1 MDQTVLNAL
10 VSNASVLLVLS
21 IIFEVTYMLPIK
33 YKRWQP
39 YISGAMIAAIC
50 IVIMG
55 TPFTLIPGVVFDTRS
70 ILISVTG
77 MIFGLIPT
85 AITAVAASL
94 FRLSAGG
101 AGAWPGVAVIVSSAI
116 IGLLW
121 QRLIISRAIKWRTL
135 NVYLMSITVHVV
147 MLLCMLL
154 LPYPQNIDVIGAIA
168 APVMLVYPIAS
179 VLLSLLLL
187 RQKQFK
193 VVQGQLAQSEERF
206 KALFENAPL
215 GYQSLNTEGHFIEVN
230 QQWLDTLGYT
240 KEEVVGKWFGDF
252 VMPPFRDAFRER
264 FALLKKQGHIHSEF
278 EMLHKNGKT
287 IVIAFDGKAGYG
299 SNGEFRQTHCILQD
313 ITVQRMNE
321 QKLRESEKKYS
332 NYIENAPYA
341 VWVIDEDGVF
351 MEVNQ
356 ATTTITGYTKEE
368 FYGKSTFAFVAP
380 ESIDDAV
387 SSFQMVKEK
396 GKVKTEIQF
405 IHKNGTKRW
414 WSINTVKIAEG
425 KYLGFSND
433 ITDQKSIENEL
444 IYMSYHDHLT
454 GLYNRRFFEEEM
466 NRQNTS
472 SRLPLSVI
480 IADINGVKLVND
492 AFGHAEGDRLIFDC
506 ARLIS
511 SCCKPG
517 YTLSRTGGD
526 EFAILMPNTDGDT
539 AYSVMK
545 KIQDTIKEFV
555 GNAKN
560 DRFTHSIS
568 LGFATR
574 KTMGD
579 DLNQTIKTAEEY
591 MYQRKLLEHSSSH
604 SAIVSSIKATM
615 LEKSHETEEHA
626 ERLVKLTRAMATKLG
641 LPQSDQD
648 RLELLATLH
657 DIGKVGISDQI
668 LTKPGKLSDSE
679 WVEMK
684 RHPEI
689 GYRIAIS
696 SPELL
701 PVAESILYHH
711 ERWDGKG
718 YPQKLSGESIP
729 LHARILAVA
738 DAYDAMTEDRAYRK
752 AMPHEQ
758 AVEEI
763 IRNAGSQ
770 FDPHIVTAFL
780 EVVQEKR

>member
-1 MDQTVLNAL
+1 MDQTVLKAL
-10 VSNASVLLVLS
+10 VSNATTLLVLS
-21 IIFEVTYMLPIK
+21 IIFEVTYMLPAK
-33 YKRWQP
+33 YKKWQP
-39 YISGAMIAAIC
+39 YISGAMIASIC

-55 TPFTLIPGVVFDTRS
+55 IPFTLIPGVVFDTRS

-77 MIFGLIPT
+77 MIFGFIPT
-85 AITAVAASL
+85 AITVVAASL

-101 AGAWPGVAVIVSSAI
+101 AGAWPGVAVIVSSAA

-121 QRLIISRAIKWRTL
+121 QRLIISKVIKWRTL

-154 LPYPQNIDVIGAIA
+154 LPYPQNTIVIRAIA
-168 APVMLVYPIAS
+168 EPVMLVYPIAS

-193 VVQGQLAQSEERF
+193 VVQAQLAQSEERF

-215 GYQSLNTEGHFIEVN
+215 GYQSLDAEGNFIEVN

-252 VMPPFRDAFRER
+252 AAPPYQDAFRER
-264 FALLKKQGHIHSEF
+264 FPLLKKQGNIHSEF
-278 EMLHKNGKT
+278 EMLHKSGKT
-287 IVIAFDGKAGYG
+287 VVIAFDGKVGYG
-299 SNGEFRQTHCILQD
+299 SDGEFRQTHCILQD

-321 QKLRESEKKYS
+321 KKLQESEKKYS

-341 VWVIDEDGVF
+341 VWVVDENGIF
-351 MEVNQ
+351 TEANQ
-356 ATTTITGYTKEE
+356 ASATITGYTKAELD
-368 FYGKSTFAFVAP
+368 GKSAFAFAAQ
-380 ESIDDAV
+380 ETMQDAV
-387 SSFQMVKEK
+387 NSFQTLKTT
-396 GKVKTEIQF
+396 GKVNTEFQF

-414 WSINTVKIAEG
+414 WSINAVKIANG

-472 SRLPLSVI
+472 GRLPLSVI

-517 YTLSRTGGD
+517 YTVSRTGGD

-539 AYSVMK
+539 AYSILK
-545 KIQDTIKEFV
+545 KIQDAIKEFV
-555 GNAKN
+555 GKAKN

-574 KTMGD
+574 RTMNED
-579 DLNQTIKTAEEY
+579 INHTIKTAEEY

-604 SAIVSSIKATM
+604 SAIVASIKATM

-626 ERLVKLTRAMATKLG
+626 ERLVKLTRAMAAQLG

-668 LTKPGKLSDSE
+668 LTKPGKLSDTE

-689 GYRIAIS
+689 GYRIAVS
-696 SPELL
+696 SPELI
-701 PVAESILYHH
+701 PVAENILCHH

-718 YPQKLSGESIP
+718 YPQGISGESIP
-729 LHARILAVA
+729 MLARLLAVA

-752 AMPHEQ
+752 AMPHEM

-763 IRNAGSQ
+763 KRNAGSQ
-770 FDPHIVTAFL
+770 FDPRIVAAFL
-780 EVVQEKR
+780 EVVQKKQ